1 VVRELLTQLQDRL
14 LLEVVVV
21 VAVQKALAIVALEV
35 LVAEVMVRGL
45 LALLPVPLELLIL
58 AVVAAVE
65 MAEILAMDLQAVLA
79 LSSLECLTILAQC
92 FLVAL
97 QEACPHPVGSTSTL

>member
-14 LLEVVVV
+14 LLEVAE
-21 VAVQKALAIVALEV
+21 VAAAQKALAIVALEV

-45 LALLPVPLELLIL
+45 LALLPVLLELPIL

-65 MAEILAMDLQAVLA
+65 MAEILAMDLQAALA
-79 LSSLECLTILAQC
+79 LSLLKCLT
-92 FLVAL
+92 
-97 QEACPHPVGSTSTL
+97 T